1 MKCPFLEEMVVRYCN
16 AYPVRKLIPCNSQT
30 PSICLTERCVE
41 CPAYEEMALAHET
54 RSKEVDDME
63 VSAEVRSEE
72 SVADSKECIWMKL
85 GVVSYRMC
93 LLDYDC
99 QSCDFNQTLM
109 DANWQYQEAPGLLSV
124 LHRLR
129 SLPAEERK
137 CRYMLTGD
145 VSYKLCAHNYQCA
158 TCEYDQRM
166 QDAIDFHPRVVARR
180 ARTVTK
186 EKVRGFFVPRDL
198 YFSANHMWV
207 RVEKDGRVR
216 VGLDDFAQRLLGK
229 IERVHPPSE
238 GARVR
243 QGEECWSIES
253 GRRAARLS
261 LPLDGTIERVN
272 NALTG
277 QKGLINKDP
286 YGEGWIFFMRP
297 RDLADSLRG
306 LLKGKPA
313 ADWLDKEA
321 DRLTIRVER
330 ELGAI
335 VADGGSIS
343 DKLSDEEWDGIV
355 KEFFK

>member
-16 AYPVRKLIPCNSQT
+16 AYPVRKLIPCDSRT
-30 PSICLTERCVE
+30 PSICLTEGCVE
-41 CPAYEEMALAHET
+41 CPAYKEMAFGQDTVSQEVGEMET
-54 RSKEVDDME
+54 NRKVG
-63 VSAEVRSEE
+63 SEG
-72 SVADSKECIWMKL
+72 ADAGKKECIWMKL

-93 LLDYDC
+93 LSNYDC

-124 LHRLR
+124 LQRLR

-180 ARTVTK
+180 AKAATK
-186 EKVRGFFVPRDL
+186 EKVKGFFVPRDL

-229 IERVHPPSE
+229 IERVKAPGE
-238 GARVR
+238 GTRVR
-243 QGEECWSIES
+243 LGEECWSIES

-261 LPLDGTIERVN
+261 LPVDGTIERVN
-272 NALTG
+272 DALTDRG
-277 QKGLINKDP
+277 GLINKDP
-286 YGEGWIFFMRP
+286 YGKGWIFFMRP
-297 RDLADSLRG
+297 RDLAESIRG
-306 LLKGKPA
+306 LLKGKA
-313 ADWLDKEA
+313 AVDWLDNEA
-321 DRLTIRVER
+321 DRLTMRAEK
-330 ELGAI
+330 ELGAT

-343 DKLSDEEWDGIV
+343 DKLTDEEWDEIV
-355 KEFFK
+355 KEFIK